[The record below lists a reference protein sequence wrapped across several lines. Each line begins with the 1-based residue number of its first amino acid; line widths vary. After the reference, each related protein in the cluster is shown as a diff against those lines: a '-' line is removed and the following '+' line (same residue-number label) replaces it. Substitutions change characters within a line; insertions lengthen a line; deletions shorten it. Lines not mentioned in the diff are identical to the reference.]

1 MRIPTAASLLSAS
14 LFVALA
20 LAAPAAAKTV
30 SYTGEGVNVKS
41 GQTRGLPVY
50 VGFEL
55 IGRGCP
61 TGPHCLDHA
70 KVQAIEAV
78 DWAYPNC
85 LEVLDGEFEINK
97 HSPRPVSHKSHTFS
111 ASGISEHYSQTHVTF
126 SGRFLRGGKANG
138 WFEVEE
144 APCATGRIHWVAEPD

>member
-1 MRIPTAASLLSAS
+1 MRARAAASLLSAS
-14 LFVALA
+14 LIVALA
-20 LAAPAAAKTV
+20 PAASAAKAV

-61 TGPHCLDHA
+61 TGPRCLDHA
-70 KVQAIEAV
+70 KVQAINAV

-85 LEVLDGEFEINK
+85 LEVLDGEFEIDK
-97 HSPRPVSHKSHTFS
+97 HSPRPVSRKSHTFS

-126 SGRFLRGGKANG
+126 SGRFLRGGKATG
-138 WFEVEE
+138 WFEVKE